1 MRTVA
6 LLLLMGVALTTLP
19 ADLARATPMEPPLV
33 AREEVDIP
41 ITLAMGGLWLV
52 TELGLKDQ
60 FSAPAFDGSRYEH
73 IGDMDRSVIGNWAPS
88 LDKASDVLL
97 VTCFVTPFLFNNIDH
112 AIWGKDRAQLGRWIW
127 SDVLIILE
135 AVAFAGAI
143 TNVAKW
149 AFARHRPFNYIGMH
163 DTAQYDTIQQDEELR
178 SSLQEA
184 MESQNAA
191 LSFWSGHTTLAFTA
205 LCASATLLTSK
216 HLDGHPAPLFALWG
230 GTIAAGIAVA
240 ALRVESGMHFPS
252 DVIVGALMGSAIGIV
267 VPALHRNRA
276 LAPVAVAPLALRE
289 GGGLAF
295 TAVW

>member
-6 LLLLMGVALTTLP
+6 LLLLTCVVLTTSP
-19 ADLARATPMEPPLV
+19 AGLARASQMEPPLV

-41 ITLAMGGLWLV
+41 FTLAMGGLWLV
-52 TELGLKDQ
+52 TELGVKNQ
-60 FSAPAFDGSRYEH
+60 FSAPAFDGSSYEH
-73 IGDMDRSVIGNWAPS
+73 IGDMDRTAIGNWDPS

-97 VTCFVTPFLFNNIDH
+97 VASFVTPFLFNSIDH

-127 SDVLIILE
+127 SDVLIVLE

-149 AFARHRPFNYIGMH
+149 AFARYRPFNYIGIH
-163 DTAQYDTIQQDEELR
+163 DTARYDAIQQDEELR
-178 SSLQEA
+178 SSLQEE
-184 MESQNAA
+184 MEKQNAA
-191 LSFWSGHTTLAFTA
+191 LSFWSGHTTLAFAA

-216 HLDGHPAPLFALWG
+216 HLNDHPAPLFALWG

-252 DVIVGALMGSAIGIV
+252 DVIVGALMGSAIGIAI
-267 VPALHRNRA
+267 PALHRNRA
-276 LAPVAVAPLALRE
+276 LAPVAVTPLTLRE